1 MSLYMPRDFTVR
13 PAMMSDLERTVSLF
27 NACSLDLLGVKK
39 HDVHDQGVEWK
50 TPLFNLDT
58 DTRVVISNDGDLVG
72 YAEVWDARKP
82 HVSVHSW
89 GRVHPD
95 YLGLGIGSFLLQ
107 WEEERAR
114 LAIDKA
120 PMEAKVTLSQSINSK
135 DKRTQALLRKYGYR
149 LVRHFYR
156 MEIELAE
163 RAFQSQWPDGIT
175 VRVFDP
181 SKDLEPTI
189 IAVQD
194 AFKDHW
200 GDVDAPLEQRIGFW
214 RHWITS
220 DHNFDPS
227 LWFLAIEKEQI
238 VGMALCWPKETE
250 DPQMGWVDIL
260 GVRRPWRRRGVA
272 IALLNHL
279 FAEFGRRGKKRVG
292 LGVDATSLTG
302 ANRVYER
309 AGMRP
314 TRQDDLYE
322 KDLRPGIDLRRQAL
336 EA

>member
-1 MSLYMPRDFTVR
+1 MD
-13 PAMMSDLERTVSLF
+13 DLASAVSLF

-39 HDVHDQGVEWK
+39 HDAHDQAVEWK

-58 DTRVVISNDGDLVG
+58 DTRVIISNDGKLVG
-72 YAEVWDARKP
+72 YAEVWDTRKP
-82 HVSVHSW
+82 HVSVHSG

-107 WEEERAR
+107 WEEQRAH

-120 PMEAKVTLSQSINSK
+120 PAEAKVTLSQFVNSK
-135 DKRTQALLRKYGYR
+135 DKRSQALLSKYEYR

-156 MEIELAE
+156 MEIDLAE
-163 RAFQSQWPDGIT
+163 SGYQAQWPDGIT
-175 VRVFDP
+175 VRGFDP

-189 IAVQD
+189 MAVRD

-200 GDVDAPLEQRIGFW
+200 GDVDAPFEEEMSFW
-214 RHWITS
+214 KHWITT
-220 DHNFDPS
+220 DDNFDPS
-227 LWFLAIEKEQI
+227 LWFLAIEKEEI

-272 IALLNHL
+272 VALLNHL
-279 FAEFGRRGKKRVG
+279 FAEFVRRGKKRVG